1 MDSKRNKIIHELENL
16 FPGALKIYN
25 LPLLRKHNSTL
36 SNTLLHRNFNEPP
49 VKKIWFKL
57 LWEIACFLETEQD
70 TAAYSFFYR
79 LPEKADGETDWV
91 FCAARLNRCEKNL
104 PGEIALFSY
113 QLQKLKEINK
123 KLYWVLENGEFFK
136 DNLHKVALLTKREKE
151 IIRLLASGLTG
162 IEIAAAINLSVH
174 TVYTHRKS
182 INSKLNIQH
191 VTTLLKY
198 AEVFDKEMA
207 L

>member
-1 MDSKRNKIIHELENL
+1 M
-16 FPGALKIYN
+16 
-25 LPLLRKHNSTL
+25 
-36 SNTLLHRNFNEPP
+36 
-49 VKKIWFKL
+49 
-57 LWEIACFLETEQD
+57 
-70 TAAYSFFYR
+70 
-79 LPEKADGETDWV
+79 
-91 FCAARLNRCEKNL
+91 
-104 PGEIALFSY
+104 
-113 QLQKLKEINK
+113 
-123 KLYWVLENGEFFK
+123 LENGEFFK

-151 IIRLLASGLTG
+151 IVRLLASGLTG